1 MLTLCFFWGKA
12 VTLEKK
18 VIVGHPMQNF
28 VPVIPLQTGYGT
40 KKFLFHSMI
49 IMINYKRTSCI
60 LVFMFSF
67 RDKCNGVFNH
77 AKRSHGLRLSNVFI
91 TQTENYIS
99 GFFFYFSSWT
109 IIILPFNSDFSARIS
124 PIEIITFKFI
134 KVFH

>member
-1 MLTLCFFWGKA
+1 MLTLCFFFLGKA

-18 VIVGHPMQNF
+18 VIVAHPMQNF

-40 KKFLFHSMI
+40 QKFLFHSMI

-60 LVFMFSF
+60 LIFFSF
-67 RDKCNGVFNH
+67 RDKYKGVFNH
-77 AKRSHGLRLSNVFI
+77 ATIRLLNVFI
-91 TQTENYIS
+91 NKTENYIS
-99 GFFFYFSSWT
+99 FFFTFLLELSSYYLS
-109 IIILPFNSDFSARIS
+109 ILIFSALIS